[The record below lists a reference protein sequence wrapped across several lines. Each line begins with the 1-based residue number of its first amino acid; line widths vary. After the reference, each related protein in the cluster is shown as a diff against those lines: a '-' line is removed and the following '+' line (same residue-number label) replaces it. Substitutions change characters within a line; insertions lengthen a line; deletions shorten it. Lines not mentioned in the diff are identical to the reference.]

1 MPLLRF
7 TLRTRRA
14 YHWKSWVA
22 DLAPLGPVANATVMP
37 GEIVA
42 VSFASPAGERSTA
55 IRTRCPKRCVLVAQ
69 ADQLAR
75 HLLDV
80 A

>member
-1 MPLLRF
+1 MPLLRLIGSPGSP
-7 TLRTRRA
+7 TWRRSVQSRTQ
-14 YHWKSWVA
+14 
-22 DLAPLGPVANATVMP
+22 TVMP
-37 GEIVA
+37 GEIVGG
-42 VSFASPAGERSTA
+42 SFASPAGERSTA